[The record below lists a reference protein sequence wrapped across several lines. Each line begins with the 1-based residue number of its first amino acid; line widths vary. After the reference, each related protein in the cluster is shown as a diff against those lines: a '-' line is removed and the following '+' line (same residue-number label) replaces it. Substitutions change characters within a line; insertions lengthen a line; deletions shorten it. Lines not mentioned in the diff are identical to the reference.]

1 MLILV
6 GGVCSLKHFFIVQ
19 VDRVETEFYV
29 AVFDIVWV
37 FFVQIEL
44 FLDPSG
50 LDMVEVLFVLGL
62 VLFVP
67 FEHHVDSFA
76 IFDFLDG
83 LRQIF
88 GWLGLNVGFEDLWCA
103 IHI

>member
-1 MLILV
+1 M
-6 GGVCSLKHFFIVQ
+6 
-19 VDRVETEFYV
+19 ETEIYV
-29 AVFDIVWV
+29 AVFDIIWIL
-37 FFVQIEL
+37 FEQIEL
-44 FLDPSG
+44 FLDSPG
-50 LDMVEVLFVLGL
+50 LNVVKVLFILGL

-76 IFDFLDG
+76 IFDVLDG

-88 GWLGLNVGFEDLWCA
+88 GWLGLNVGFKDLWCA